1 MAVFIYWRRVRRVVD
16 WSWQFFVVGVEPSHA
31 NSMSWRHA
39 FTVTYAQYPWSHRL
53 SELAPLALLRMGDFK
68 RWLDDFKRRTDD
80 FKLSKQRPMFLFE
93 TRVIFDLVQR
103 IIRLR
108 RSRRWAWSVRF
119 SQKQQTITD
128 RDHVSVSYHHRV
140 MRRFSFR
147 RRILLKHTDLAPQWC
162 EVHNPLHG
170 KLHAVQGQPLFGVRP
185 VLKSPIGALKIGH
198 LAI

>member
-1 MAVFIYWRRVRRVVD
+1 
-16 WSWQFFVVGVEPSHA
+16 
-31 NSMSWRHA
+31 
-39 FTVTYAQYPWSHRL
+39 
-53 SELAPLALLRMGDFK
+53 
-68 RWLDDFKRRTDD
+68 
-80 FKLSKQRPMFLFE
+80 MFLFE
-93 TRVIFDLVQR
+93 TRVLFDLVQR

-108 RSRRWAWSVRF
+108 RSRRLAWSVRF

-147 RRILLKHTDLAPQWC
+147 RRILFEHTDLTPQWC

-185 VLKSPIGALKIGH
+185 ALKSPIGALKIGH
-198 LAI
+198 LAN